1 MVGISG
7 IGQHNEFTG
16 DAPHITFI
24 ENVDTSETFYH
35 TIGPQTNTI
44 PYVELFELC
53 TLFDGHLQHS
63 NIKQTST

>member
-1 MVGISG
+1 MNSPAMLLTV
-7 IGQHNEFTG
+7 
-16 DAPHITFI
+16 TFI

-63 NIKQTST
+63 NIKQTNT